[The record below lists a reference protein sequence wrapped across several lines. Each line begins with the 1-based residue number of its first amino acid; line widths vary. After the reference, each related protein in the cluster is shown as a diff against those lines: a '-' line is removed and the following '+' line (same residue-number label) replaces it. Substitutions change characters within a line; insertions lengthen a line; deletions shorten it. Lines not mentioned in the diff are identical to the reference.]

1 MLVYTDMVQ
10 WIKVVALYV
19 VSVMWVV
26 VVAPVVVVLFV
37 VIATV
42 VNVVVV
48 VHRSRYCRSVVV
60 VVESALSVP
69 VKAQVVLSRFG
80 LLRRDWRPSECG

>member
-1 MLVYTDMVQ
+1 MVQ

-19 VSVMWVV
+19 VPVMWVV

-37 VIATV
+37 VILTV

-60 VVESALSVP
+60 VVESGLSVP
-69 VKAQVVLSRFG
+69 VKAWML
-80 LLRRDWRPSECG
+80 

>member
-1 MLVYTDMVQ
+1 MV
-10 WIKVVALYV
+10 WF
-19 VSVMWVV
+19 V

-37 VIATV
+37 VVATV
-42 VNVVVV
+42 VNVMVV
-48 VHRSRYCRSVVV
+48 VHRSKYCRSVGV

-80 LLRRDWRPSECG
+80 LPRRDWRPSECG

>member
-1 MLVYTDMVQ
+1 MVQ

-19 VSVMWVV
+19 VPVV
-26 VVAPVVVVLFV
+26 WIVCVAPVIVVLFV
-37 VIATV
+37 DVAAV
-42 VNVVVV
+42 VNTVVV

-69 VKAQVVLSRFG
+69 VKA
-80 LLRRDWRPSECG
+80 

>member
-1 MLVYTDMVQ
+1 MARWTTVMELHVVPMV
-10 WIKVVALYV
+10 WI
-19 VSVMWVV
+19 V
-26 VVAPVVVVLFV
+26 VVAPVVIVLFV
-37 VIATV
+37 VIVTV

-69 VKAQVVLSRFG
+69 VKAWML
-80 LLRRDWRPSECG
+80 